1 METNVKVKIVF
12 RNEEKTLENLPE
24 TFDELKEQFNALF
37 NQTRPEI
44 DYAFKY
50 NEKSIISENSYDNDI
65 ELIKDMDDPIIFVE
79 EIKHFLN
86 KSLAISIYNDENRN
100 TNSNNDNNIINNND
114 SNDNNRNIIIN
125 NIINNNIFDQNKTVG
140 DTKIIIPNN
149 ANKINPEENN
159 KNNNIQYKELIEKLE
174 EELKNTNEKLK
185 EEINRTYELKA
196 KIENLMVFDD
206 GDGKKEII
214 NKIAKLEK
222 EKKEREEKN
231 KLLIIQKKQMEEKN
245 TELNNELKEKKNELI
260 NIKNKVEEKEKIILK

>member
-50 NEKSIISENSYDNDI
+50 FKYNEISIISENSYDNDI

-79 EIKHFLN
+79 EIKSFLN
-86 KSLAISIYNDENRN
+86 KSLAISIYNDDNSN
-100 TNSNNDNNIINNND
+100 TNSNKDNNIINNND

-140 DTKIIIPNN
+140 DTKIIIPNVVN
-149 ANKINPEENN
+149 QINPEENN
-159 KNNNIQYKELIEKLE
+159 KNNNIQYKEIIEKLE

-206 GDGKKEII
+206 GDGKKQLLI
-214 NKIAKLEK
+214 
-222 EKKEREEKN
+222 
-231 KLLIIQKKQMEEKN
+231 KLLN
-245 TELNNELKEKKNELI
+245 
-260 NIKNKVEEKEKIILK
+260 

>member
-1 METNVKVKIVF
+1 METNVKIKIVF
-12 RNEEKTLENLPE
+12 RNEEKTLENPPE
-24 TFDELKEQFNALF
+24 TYEELKEQFFALF
-37 NQTRPEI
+37 NQTKQEI
-44 DYAFKY
+44 NYAFKY
-50 NEKSIISENSYDNDI
+50 NEISYISEEKYKDNI
-65 ELIKDMDDPIIFVE
+65 EFIKDMDDPIIFVE
-79 EIKHFLN
+79 EIKPFKPFSN
-86 KSLAISIYNDENRN
+86 KSLAISIYNDENSN

-140 DTKIIIPNN
+140 DTKIIIPNVVN
-149 ANKINPEENN
+149 QINPEENN

-196 KIENLMVFDD
+196 KIENMMVFDD
-206 GDGKKEII
+206 GDGKKTII

-231 KLLIIQKKQMEEKN
+231 KLLIIKKKETEDKN
-245 TELNNELKEKKNELI
+245 TELNNELIYIKK
-260 NIKNKVEEKEKIILK
+260 KVEEKEKKFWN

>member
-65 ELIKDMDDPIIFVE
+65 ELIKDMNDPIIFVE
-79 EIKHFLN
+79 EIKSFLN
-86 KSLAISIYNDENRN
+86 KSLAISIYNDDNSY
-100 TNSNNDNNIINNND
+100 TNSNKDNNIINNND

-125 NIINNNIFDQNKTVG
+125 NIINNNNIFDQNKTVG

-196 KIENLMVFDD
+196 KIENLMVFDL
-206 GDGKKEII
+206 GDG
-214 NKIAKLEK
+214 
-222 EKKEREEKN
+222 
-231 KLLIIQKKQMEEKN
+231 
-245 TELNNELKEKKNELI
+245 
-260 NIKNKVEEKEKIILK
+260 